1 VFAQC
6 TTLDKAG
13 THILALRLGHL
24 VEVADGQLGK
34 GGGQGCCHKELALQE
49 IASQRRAGEEQE
61 VMLRYGGH
69 YSESIPCAGHY
80 LESLSVG
87 GH

>member
-1 VFAQC
+1 MYFTGQ
-6 TTLDKAG
+6 AG

-24 VEVADGQLGK
+24 VEVANGQLGE
-34 GGGQGCCHKELALQE
+34 GGGQGCRHKELALQE

-61 VMLRYGGH
+61 VMLRHGGH
-69 YSESIPCAGHY
+69 YPESIPCAGHY
-80 LESLSVG
+80 LEPLSLG